1 MYNDENSP
9 YLSPSSANKDAI
21 FLDLRE
27 DASAK
32 MTVQM
37 IFSCYQRCKM
47 TCWKIALKCEKSEK
61 IANTAPTLK
70 IWKLSL
76 ENIFRFLRAWL
87 RGDFQPGLKFRP
99 AHRAEILL
107 QLHAQFQPGRKTQW
121 QSSLRCEYT
130 VDAHAS
136 VPFSTRDEKND
147 SDYTDFSARLAG
159 LKILAW
165 FENTG
170 LGFLARY
177 FQIGL

>member
-1 MYNDENSP
+1 M
-9 YLSPSSANKDAI
+9 
-21 FLDLRE
+21 
-27 DASAK
+27 
-32 MTVQM
+32 
-37 IFSCYQRCKM
+37 
-47 TCWKIALKCEKSEK
+47 
-61 IANTAPTLK
+61 
-70 IWKLSL
+70 

-159 LKILAW
+159 LKILARYSQGPITW
-165 FENTG
+165 WI
-170 LGFLARY
+170 LARAEISLRTPGWNIVVITCSISARAQNANLREKVY
-177 FQIGL
+177 WGAKTQLMLMLACLFQPGLKLRFDHMRLFQIFRPVWPGWKS